1 MANAAGGAALG
12 RLVKRSCGKT
22 ALEEI
27 LPGDQNALAVI
38 RRSHCSRETYGLERE
53 YSVMDAH
60 PTLPFLG

>member
-27 LPGDQNALAVI
+27 LPGDQNALAVT

-53 YSVMDAH
+53 YGVMVI
-60 PTLPFLG
+60 P